1 MEGTME
7 KGDVLVLTYCADVD
21 DSVYS
26 DGMGTATKN
35 GTVQVSKTIK
45 NTVSVSTEEDASA
58 NASDSQSFSKL
69 WFKKNGDRSKRREYP
84 LCHLRQR

>member
-26 DGMGTATKN
+26 DGMGTATK
-35 GTVQVSKTIK
+35 
-45 NTVSVSTEEDASA
+45 TEPS
-58 NASDSQSFSKL
+58 
-69 WFKKNGDRSKRREYP
+69 RYP
-84 LCHLRQR
+84 KP